1 MGLDAS
7 VRRQFPFLALR
18 PGIAYLDS
26 AAATQM
32 PAPAIEAMER
42 AMRSGLGNVH
52 RGLHALADDATTLYE
67 KARSTVADFLNA
79 SPREIIFTKN
89 ATEALNLAARTLSER
104 WGEDDA
110 IAITR
115 LEHHSNAL
123 PWLQAATARGIA
135 VRWIGINPDGTLQQE
150 DVDAAFHDGRV
161 RLLAVTG
168 QSNVLGTRPDL
179 KKLIALAKKHGALAC
194 VDAAQL
200 AAHARID
207 VKELDCDLLALSS
220 HKTYGPTGVGA
231 LYGKT
236 DVLASMPPFL
246 TGGGM
251 VRDVHDDGFMPA
263 DDAARFEAGT
273 PPIVPAIGWSA
284 ALAWQATIPWEDRIA
299 HEAAMMEL
307 LLQELRSVDGLRI
320 LGPAGAK
327 ALAGR
332 SCDSSAF
339 GCVSFTIE
347 DVHPH
352 DAAQILGD
360 AGVCVRAG
368 HHCAQPLHAALGIE
382 ASVRASIGL
391 YTNEED
397 IRMLKPAIL
406 QARKILLR

>member
-1 MGLDAS
+1 MGFDAS
-7 VRRQFPFLALR
+7 IRRQFPFTASR

-32 PAPAIEAMER
+32 PEPAIEAMDR

-52 RGLHALADDATTLYE
+52 RGLHPLADDATTLYE
-67 KARSTVADFLNA
+67 NARSTVAGFLNA
-79 SPREIIFTKN
+79 APQEIVFTKN

-104 WGEDDA
+104 WGENDA
-110 IAITR
+110 VAITR
-115 LEHHSNAL
+115 LEHHANAL
-123 PWLQAATARGIA
+123 PWLQAAAGRGIDI
-135 VRWIGINPDGTLQQE
+135 RWIDINADGTLKKE
-150 DVDAAFHDGRV
+150 SIDAAFQDGRV

-168 QSNVLGTRPDL
+168 QSNVLGTRPAL
-179 KKLIALAKKHGALAC
+179 KSLIALAKKHGALTC

-200 AAHARID
+200 AAHATID
-207 VKELDCDLLALSS
+207 VKELGCDLLALSG

-231 LYGKT
+231 LYGAK

-251 VRDVHDDGFMPA
+251 VREVHDEGFTPA
-263 DDAARFEAGT
+263 DDATRFEAGT
-273 PPIVPAIGWSA
+273 PPIVSAIGWSA
-284 ALAWQATIPWEDRIA
+284 ALAWQSAIPWKDRIA
-299 HEAAMMEL
+299 HEAALMEL
-307 LLQELRSVDGLRI
+307 LLDELRSADGVRI
-320 LGPAGAK
+320 LGPGDA
-327 ALAGR
+327 
-332 SCDSSAF
+332 SAF

-347 DVHPH
+347 GVHPH

-382 ASVRASIGL
+382 ASVRASVGL

-397 IRMLKPAIL
+397 VRALAPAI
-406 QARKILLR
+406 AKTRSILLR

>member
-7 VRRQFPFLALR
+7 IRRQFPFLASR
-18 PGIAYLDS
+18 PGVAYLDS
-26 AAATQM
+26 ASATQM
-32 PAPAIEAMER
+32 PEPAIEAMER

-52 RGLHALADDATTLYE
+52 RGLHPLADDATRMYE
-67 KARSTVADFLNA
+67 EARSAVADFLNA
-79 SPREIIFTKN
+79 SAREIIFTKN

-110 IAITR
+110 VAITR
-115 LEHHSNAL
+115 LEHHGNAL
-123 PWLQAATARGIA
+123 PWLQAAAARGIDI
-135 VRWIGINPDGTLQQE
+135 RWIGIHTDGSLRQE
-150 DVDAAFHDGRV
+150 DIDAAFHDGRV

-179 KKLIALAKKHGALAC
+179 ETLIALAKKHGALTC
-194 VDAAQL
+194 IDAAQL

-207 VKELDCDLLALSS
+207 VKQLDCDLLALSG

-231 LYGKT
+231 LYGKK

-246 TGGGM
+246 AGGGM
-251 VRDVHDDGFMPA
+251 VREVHDDGFTPA
-263 DDAARFEAGT
+263 DDATRFEAGT
-273 PPIVPAIGWSA
+273 PPIVSAIGWSA
-284 ALAWQATIPWEDRIA
+284 ALAWQATIPWKDRTA
-299 HEAAMMEL
+299 HETILMRL
-307 LLQELRSVDGLRI
+307 LLEELRSAEGVRI
-320 LGPAGAK
+320 LGPGY
-327 ALAGR
+327 
-332 SCDSSAF
+332 SSAF

-347 DVHPH
+347 GVHPH

-382 ASVRASIGL
+382 ASVRASVAL

-397 IRMLKPAIL
+397 IRALKPAIAK
-406 QARKILLR
+406 ARSILLR